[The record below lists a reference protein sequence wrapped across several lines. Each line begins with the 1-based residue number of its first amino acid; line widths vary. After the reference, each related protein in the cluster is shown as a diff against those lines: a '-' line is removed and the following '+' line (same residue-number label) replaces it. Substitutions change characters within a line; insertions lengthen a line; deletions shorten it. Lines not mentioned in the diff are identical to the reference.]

1 MDDFVVI
8 SGTANPPLARAIAAE
23 LGLSL
28 AKCRIERFPDGEV
41 TVEVEQS
48 VRQRQVF
55 LVQPTAPPVNDHL
68 VELIALADAC
78 RRAAADWITAVV
90 PYFGYA
96 RADRRKARRV
106 PIMARAAANVI
117 EASGIDHLVTL
128 DLHSPQVE
136 GFFEIPVESLTA
148 VPTLVDAVRE
158 RVDPQ
163 TVIVSPDFGA
173 VERANALARRLGC
186 DIAIV
191 PKRRVSGS
199 EVEAGEPIGRVEG
212 RPCLIVDDMISTGG
226 TIVKAIET
234 LQRAG
239 ARDGV
244 RVVATHGVFAAGA
257 QQRLFAAGVE
267 ELLVTDTLPAPADE
281 APDVRRISV
290 APLLATA
297 LRRLALGESL
307 RDLF

>member
-41 TVEVEQS
+41 TAEVEES

-117 EASGIDHLVTL
+117 EASGIDHLAPST
-128 DLHSPQVE
+128 SIRRRWRASSR
-136 GFFEIPVESLTA
+136 FRS
-148 VPTLVDAVRE
+148 R
-158 RVDPQ
+158 
-163 TVIVSPDFGA
+163 VSPLCRPWWMRSG
-173 VERANALARRLGC
+173 NASIR
-186 DIAIV
+186 
-191 PKRRVSGS
+191 KR
-199 EVEAGEPIGRVEG
+199 
-212 RPCLIVDDMISTGG
+212 
-226 TIVKAIET
+226 
-234 LQRAG
+234 
-239 ARDGV
+239 
-244 RVVATHGVFAAGA
+244 
-257 QQRLFAAGVE
+257 
-267 ELLVTDTLPAPADE
+267 
-281 APDVRRISV
+281 
-290 APLLATA
+290 
-297 LRRLALGESL
+297 
-307 RDLF
+307 